1 MSLKDKHNNKN
12 DLFLKYWEQKR
23 INKKQYTI
31 KNAVIFSFV
40 FSCIISLINNGFS
53 NLFFK
58 TFPIYFFICSIIFGL
73 YVYFIEFNVQEK
85 RYQKILKELKNLDNQ

>member
-1 MSLKDKHNNKN
+1 MNSNEAINKRN
-12 DLFLKYWEQKR
+12 EKFLKYWEHKR
-23 INKKQYTI
+23 KDKKNYTI

-53 NLFFK
+53 NVFFK

-85 RYQKILKELKNLDNQ
+85 RYQKILKENKKS